1 MFSFSLMMLSHAL
14 KKSRA
19 YGSMLDF
26 SRLENG
32 STTTGVAGTFFQN
45 VKPPTK
51 TCESTGSNQKKKRLQ
66 YSWITTAQ
74 VIFSRMGET
83 NESLTRKSAAWS
95 DLISDPPSLIWS
107 LILHS
112 YYNKIFF
119 YGRFMF
125 LHQEV
130 HTSTKGKSSERL
142 CRDWADCA
150 RLCP

>member
-1 MFSFSLMMLSHAL
+1 LCEVSTNKIARNHQASRQVNRSLWQLTLETQKNGAHHFLNKKQVYRMFSCSLMMLSHAL

-66 YSWITTAQ
+66 YS
-74 VIFSRMGET
+74 
-83 NESLTRKSAAWS
+83 
-95 DLISDPPSLIWS
+95 
-107 LILHS
+107 
-112 YYNKIFF
+112 
-119 YGRFMF
+119 
-125 LHQEV
+125 
-130 HTSTKGKSSERL
+130 
-142 CRDWADCA
+142 
-150 RLCP
+150 